1 MRAFTALLSLSLSLS
16 LGLSLPAP
24 AAWAD
29 DGALRRC
36 RALADTTVRL
46 ACYDALPMGAAL
58 STGEPSAPVAGPPA
72 AAFGLQRP
80 DDGAQ
85 EIVSSIPGLFEG
97 WRPGERIRLAN
108 GQLWQVTDD
117 TRGVYFLRDP
127 KATVR
132 RAAMGSFVLDVDGA
146 RKLVRVRRL
155 E

>member
-1 MRAFTALLSLSLSLS
+1 MRAFTAYLS
-16 LGLSLPAP
+16 LGLSLLAP

-36 RALADTTVRL
+36 RALADTTARL
-46 ACYDALPMGAAL
+46 ACYDALPMGAPQAAGGSSAL
-58 STGEPSAPVAGPPA
+58 VAGPLA

-80 DDGAQ
+80 EEGAQ

-108 GQLWQVTDD
+108 GQLWQVADD
-117 TRGVYFLRDP
+117 TSAVYFLRDP
-127 KATVR
+127 KVTVR

-146 RKLVRVRRL
+146 RKLLRVRRL